1 MITIL
6 RDRMRLIRWSKPLFR
21 KHSLQFST
29 TSKVYLQTASILG
42 NFEGGHAIREDLVKL
57 TTCDHSSI
65 KDRILDIV
73 ARGSGSQSTLFL
85 KEVGTRIPYFPS
97 EVGVR
102 VPSLKS
108 RRGKWESEP
117 PMGNIH
123 YSGRGTHF
131 DCISSNLR
139 ARLFDFLTSVIK
151 SISGY
156 RTYLASRTLARFPRR
171 ISVS

>member
-6 RDRMRLIRWSKPLFR
+6 RGRKWLMRWSKPLFR
-21 KHSLQFST
+21 KHSLPFST
-29 TSKVYLQTASILG
+29 TSKGYLQTASILG
-42 NFEGGHAIREDLVKL
+42 NFEGRCPLVISSKIKYLRSIFNKGSHLGYGGKGKRESE
-57 TTCDHSSI
+57 HPI
-65 KDRILDIV
+65 FE
-73 ARGSGSQSTLFL
+73 GSGNQSTLFL
-85 KEVGTRIPYFPS
+85 R

-102 VPSLKS
+102 VPSLTS
-108 RRGKWESEP
+108 RRGKWESES
-117 PMGNIH
+117 PMGNIR

>member
-6 RDRMRLIRWSKPLFR
+6 RDRKRLIRWLKPLFR

-29 TSKVYLQTASILG
+29 TSKGYLQTASILG
-42 NFEGGHAIREDLVKL
+42 NFEGGDTLWEDLVKL
-57 TTCDHSSI
+57 TAFDRSSI
-65 KDRILDIV
+65 KDRTLDV
-73 ARGSGSQSTLFL
+73 LARGSGNQSTLFL
-85 KEVGTRIPYFPS
+85 R

-102 VPSLKS
+102 VPSVKS
-108 RRGKWESEP
+108 RRGKWESES
-117 PMGNIH
+117 PMGNIR

>member
-6 RDRMRLIRWSKPLFR
+6 RDRKWLIRWSKPLFR

-29 TSKVYLQTASILG
+29 TSKGYLQTASILG
-42 NFEGGHAIREDLVKL
+42 NFEGGDTLWEDLVKL
-57 TTCDHSSI
+57 TACDRSSI
-65 KDRILDIV
+65 KDRTLDV
-73 ARGSGSQSTLFL
+73 LARGSGNQSTLFL
-85 KEVGTRIPYFPS
+85 R

-102 VPSLKS
+102 VPSVKS
-108 RRGKWESEP
+108 RRGKWESES
-117 PMGNIH
+117 PMGNIR

>member
-42 NFEGGHAIREDLVKL
+42 NFEGGDILWEDLVKL
-57 TTCDHSSI
+57 TTCDRSSI
-65 KDRILDIV
+65 KDRTLDVV

-85 KEVGTRIPYFPS
+85 REVG
-97 EVGVR
+97 GR
-102 VPSLKS
+102 VPSVKS
-108 RRGKWESEP
+108 RRGKWESES
-117 PMGNIH
+117 PMGNIR

>member
-1 MITIL
+1 MITLL
-6 RDRMRLIRWSKPLFR
+6 RDRKWLIRWSKPLFR

-29 TSKVYLQTASILG
+29 TSKGYLQTASILG
-42 NFEGGHAIREDLVKL
+42 NFEGGDILWEDLVKL

-65 KDRILDIV
+65 KDRTLDMV

-85 KEVGTRIPYFPS
+85 R

-108 RRGKWESEP
+108 RRGKWESES
-117 PMGNIH
+117 PMGNIR
-123 YSGRGTHF
+123 YSGRDTHF

-156 RTYLASRTLARFPRR
+156 KTYLASRTLARFPRR

>member
-1 MITIL
+1 MRYWRTMITLL
-6 RDRMRLIRWSKPLFR
+6 RDRKWLIRWSKPLFR

-29 TSKVYLQTASILG
+29 TSKGYLQTASILG
-42 NFEGGHAIREDLVKL
+42 NFEGGDILWEDLVKL

-65 KDRILDIV
+65 KDRTLDMV
-73 ARGSGSQSTLFL
+73 ARGSGSQNTLL
-85 KEVGTRIPYFPS
+85 EES
-97 EVGVR
+97 
-102 VPSLKS
+102 
-108 RRGKWESEP
+108 RGKWESES
-117 PMGNIH
+117 PMGNIR
-123 YSGRGTHF
+123 YSGRDTHF

-156 RTYLASRTLARFPRR
+156 KTYLASRTLARFPRR

>member
-6 RDRMRLIRWSKPLFR
+6 RDRKRLIRWSKPLFR

-29 TSKVYLQTASILG
+29 TSKGYLQTASILG
-42 NFEGGHAIREDLVKL
+42 NFEGGDILWEDLVKL
-57 TTCDHSSI
+57 TTCDRSSI
-65 KDRILDIV
+65 KDRTLDVV

-85 KEVGTRIPYFPS
+85 R

-102 VPSLKS
+102 VPSVKS
-108 RRGKWESEP
+108 RRGKWESES
-117 PMGNIH
+117 PMGNIL

>member
-1 MITIL
+1 PFFESIHCNFPRHLRAICKPLVFWVIL
-6 RDRMRLIRWSKPLFR
+6 REEIPLGRFSKINHLRSLFNKGSHLGCGGKR
-21 KHSLQFST
+21 KWESE
-29 TSKVYLQTASILG
+29 YPI
-42 NFEGGHAIREDLVKL
+42 FEG
-57 TTCDHSSI
+57 
-65 KDRILDIV
+65 
-73 ARGSGSQSTLFL
+73 SGNQSTLFL
-85 KEVGTRIPYFPS
+85 R

-102 VPSLKS
+102 VPSVKS
-108 RRGKWESEP
+108 RRGKWESES
-117 PMGNIH
+117 PMGNIR

-171 ISVS
+171 

>member
-1 MITIL
+1 MRYWRTMITIL
-6 RDRMRLIRWSKPLFR
+6 RDRKWLIRWSKHLLR

-29 TSKVYLQTASILG
+29 TSKGYLQTASNLG
-42 NFEGGHAIREDLVKL
+42 NFEGGDTLWEDLVKL
-57 TTCDHSSI
+57 TACDRSSI
-65 KDRILDIV
+65 KDRTLDV
-73 ARGSGSQSTLFL
+73 LARGSGNQSTLFL
-85 KEVGTRIPYFPS
+85 R

-102 VPSLKS
+102 VPSVKS
-108 RRGKWESEP
+108 RRGKWESES
-117 PMGNIH
+117 PMGNIR

>member
-6 RDRMRLIRWSKPLFR
+6 RDRKWLIRWSKPLFR
-21 KHSLQFST
+21 THSLQFST
-29 TSKVYLQTASILG
+29 TSKGYLQSASILG
-42 NFEGGHAIREDLVKL
+42 NFEGGDTLWEDLVKL
-57 TTCDHSSI
+57 TTCDRSSI
-65 KDRILDIV
+65 KDRTLDVV

-85 KEVGTRIPYFPS
+85 KEVG
-97 EVGVR
+97 VR
-102 VPSLKS
+102 VPSVKS
-108 RRGKWESEP
+108 RRGKWESES
-117 PMGNIH
+117 PMGNIR

>member
-1 MITIL
+1 MRYWRTMITIL
-6 RDRMRLIRWSKPLFR
+6 RDRKWLIRWSKPLLR
-21 KHSLQFST
+21 KHSLQFSA
-29 TSKVYLQTASILG
+29 TSKGYLQTASILG

-57 TTCDHSSI
+57 TTCYHSSI
-65 KDRILDIV
+65 KDRTLDMV
-73 ARGSGSQSTLFL
+73 ARGSGSGNQSTLFL
-85 KEVGTRIPYFPS
+85 K

-117 PMGNIH
+117 PMGNIY

-156 RTYLASRTLARFPRR
+156 RTYLASRTLARLPRR

>member
-6 RDRMRLIRWSKPLFR
+6 RGRKWLMRWSKPLFR
-21 KHSLQFST
+21 KYSLPFST
-29 TSKVYLQTASILG
+29 TFKGYLQTASILG
-42 NFEGGHAIREDLVKL
+42 NFEGGDTIWEALVKS
-57 TTCDHSSI
+57 TTCDHSST
-65 KDRILDIV
+65 KDRTLDMV
-73 ARGSGSQSTLFL
+73 AEGSGSQSTLL
-85 KEVGTRIPYFPS
+85 EESER

-102 VPSLKS
+102 VPCLKS
-108 RRGKWESEP
+108 RRGKWESES
-117 PMGNIH
+117 PMGNIR

>member
-6 RDRMRLIRWSKPLFR
+6 RDRKWLIRWSKPLFL

-29 TSKVYLQTASILG
+29 TSKGYLQTASILG
-42 NFEGGHAIREDLVKL
+42 NFEGGDTIWEALVKS

-65 KDRILDIV
+65 KDRTLDMV

-85 KEVGTRIPYFPS
+85 R

-102 VPSLKS
+102 APSLKS
-108 RRGKWESEP
+108 RRGKWESES
-117 PMGNIH
+117 PMGNIR

>member
-1 MITIL
+1 MVKIEGPSSPWEA
-6 RDRMRLIRWSKPLFR
+6 LIIYSDCPLSP
-21 KHSLQFST
+21 K
-29 TSKVYLQTASILG
+29 KGGPVYLVS
-42 NFEGGHAIREDLVKL
+42 E
-57 TTCDHSSI
+57 
-65 KDRILDIV
+65 
-73 ARGSGSQSTLFL
+73 GSGSQSTLFL
-85 KEVGTRIPYFPS
+85 KEVG
-97 EVGVR
+97 VR
-102 VPSLKS
+102 VPSVKS
-108 RRGKWESEP
+108 RRGKWESES
-117 PMGNIH
+117 PMGNIR